1 MEKSAWVR
9 EEELATPC
17 ALSVSENFF
26 IAQTPLTILRTKVTQ
41 GHLKYYLI
49 ILEHFYFTVIRASQP
64 ALGCRSSYCPCL
76 EMRRLKIGAG
86 KFLGRVRLPEMRM
99 DSCPYLC
106 LAQTTPSTF
115 QD

>member
-1 MEKSAWVR
+1 MWVR

-49 ILEHFYFTVIRASQP
+49 ILEHFYLTVIRSSQP
-64 ALGCRSSYCPCL
+64 AWDVGPLIVPACR
-76 EMRRLKIGAG
+76 
-86 KFLGRVRLPEMRM
+86 
-99 DSCPYLC
+99 
-106 LAQTTPSTF
+106 
-115 QD
+115 